1 LTNGDAVQTEA
12 GHPADLVRSLPPLPE
27 SVQAARRL
35 VRANLESLEIDED
48 LVDTAGLLVS
58 ELVTNAVL
66 HARTDI
72 GLAVQVRSAV
82 LRVEVSDAS
91 ARVPSPRHYAPTA
104 ATGRGLALVEALS
117 DEFGMRVTDVGK
129 IVWFTLSL
137 DLAQPAGTDL
147 TGAPT
152 FAESTVVESADVE
165 AATAAVAGLAVLF
178 ARVPIALYEA
188 FAQQA
193 EGLLREYLLSAYGN
207 PDDLAAAERL
217 GVAAQALGRV
227 TDAVG
232 DVIADQVATS
242 PSADVTAIIPASEV
256 RAFAELHAVL
266 VEAVTLA
273 DTGALLA
280 PPSQPEIVALGDWF
294 CAQVDG
300 QARGLPAE
308 PWTRPPTGRPPAR
321 PRTDWD
327 PAPVLTAR
335 TAMVAADDAN
345 RILAISPPVTGL
357 LGWTADDLVGHRI
370 VTVIPEELR
379 EAHIAGFTRYLTTGQ
394 ARILGRRVPVPAL
407 HKDGRHVAI
416 TVLVREQR
424 LPGGGRVFIA
434 ELRAAGPDRG

>member
-1 LTNGDAVQTEA
+1 MTNGDAVQTEA

-137 DLAQPAGTDL
+137 DLAQPPGTDL

-152 FAESTVVESADVE
+152 VAESADVE
-165 AATAAVAGLAVLF
+165 AATTVVAGLAVLF

-207 PDDLAAAERL
+207 PDDLAPAERL

-232 DVIADQVATS
+232 NVIADQVATS
-242 PSADVTAIIPASEV
+242 SSADVTVVIPASEV

-273 DTGALLA
+273 DAGALLA

-308 PWTRPPTGRPPAR
+308 PWTRPLTGRPPAR

-335 TAMVAADDAN
+335 IAMIAADDAN

-357 LGWTADDLVGHRI
+357 LGWTAEDLVGHRI

-379 EAHIAGFTRYLTTGQ
+379 ETHIAGFTRYLTTGQ
-394 ARILGRRVPVPAL
+394 ARILGRVVPVPAL
-407 HKDGRHVAI
+407 HRDGRHVAI

-434 ELRAAGPDRG
+434 ELRAAGPDSR